1 VEFLLSTL
9 EKTRVSA
16 QENSQP
22 TPAAPWSARKR
33 AIAEFADRIAPER
46 ARWIAR
52 NAYYYRTDREYMRFL
67 IPEGA
72 RVLDVGCGRGDLL
85 AALKPSMGLGI
96 DLSQKMIEIAREV
109 HPELEFRAGDV
120 EDPAFVATLPGPFD
134 FIVLSD
140 TIGLLDDIETVL
152 SSLHSLSTRETRI
165 VIAYYAQLWEPVLA
179 ITEKLGLKMPQ
190 PPVNFISDSDFIN
203 ILDLS
208 DFEVIREER
217 RQLVPR
223 RLLGAGSFVNRY
235 IAPLPLIRG
244 FCLRTYFVARSK
256 RHCAVPED
264 LSTTILI
271 PCRNERANIEPAI
284 TRLPRFGAR
293 QEVLFVEGNSS
304 DSTYEECLRV
314 KEAYKDRWDISVY
327 KQNGRGKG
335 DAVRLGF
342 EKAKGDV
349 VMILDADLT
358 MPPEALPKFYSA
370 LASGKGEFINGT
382 RLVYPMEQDAMRTLN
397 FMANRFFARVF
408 SYLINQRF
416 TDTLC
421 GTKVLRRA
429 DYRKIEVNR
438 GYFGDFDPFGDFD
451 LILGA
456 ARQNLKIV
464 EIPIHYGARTYG
476 STQISRFSDGF
487 MLMRMVLFAFKKL
500 KAI

>member
-1 VEFLLSTL
+1 MSTL
-9 EKTRVSA
+9 EKTRGPLKRNLQS
-16 QENSQP
+16 N
-22 TPAAPWSARKR
+22 PAAPWSARKK
-33 AIAEFADRIAPER
+33 AVAEFADRVAPER
-46 ARWIAR
+46 GCWIAR

-72 RVLDVGCGRGDLL
+72 RVLDLGCGTGDLL
-85 AALKPSMGLGI
+85 AALKPSMGLGV
-96 DLSQKMIEIAREV
+96 DLSHKMVEIARGL
-109 HPELEFRAGDV
+109 HPGLEFRAGDV
-120 EDPAFVATLPGPFD
+120 EDPAFIASLPGPFD

-152 SSLHSLSTRETRI
+152 SSLHSLSTHETRI
-165 VIAYYAQLWEPVLA
+165 VIAYYAQLWEPLLA
-179 ITEKLGLKMPQ
+179 VVEKLGLRMPQ

-208 DFEVIREER
+208 DFEIIREER
-217 RQLVPR
+217 RQLLPR
-223 RLLGAGSFVNRY
+223 ALLGVGAFINRY

-244 FCLRTYFVARSK
+244 LCLRTYFVARSK
-256 RHCAVPED
+256 RHCALPQD

-284 TRLPRFGAR
+284 MRLPRFGVR

-304 DSTYEECLRV
+304 DNTYEECLRV
-314 KEAYKDRWDISVY
+314 KEAYKDRWNISVY
-327 KQNGRGKG
+327 KQTGKGKG

-342 EKAKGDV
+342 DKAKGDV

-397 FMANRFFARVF
+397 FIANRFFARVF

-421 GTKVLRRA
+421 GTKVLKRS
-429 DYRKIEVNR
+429 DYNKIEANR

-487 MLMRMVLFAFKKL
+487 MLLRMVLFAFKKL
-500 KAI
+500 KAV